1 MSSPSSILN
10 DHIRGEIVKRAESLS
25 RSIASSA
32 GYNLILKDLLALD
45 NMVFKIKESNPD
57 ITSIAILGPDRT
69 IVVHS
74 EAGRAGSKLEP
85 VTGRVVVE
93 SADGTR
99 IREAARPGDASFAV
113 ESRIVF
119 MEKDLGSVLLDV
131 DWSVLTAA
139 QTEARR
145 KVIAVFAAI
154 LVLGVASSIVV
165 SSRLTRPVKE
175 LASGVEEL
183 KRGHRSKPLRVYSED
198 ELGRLTASFNEMTE
212 LITGQREKL
221 GQYARELEEAYI
233 STVRVLGAA
242 IEARDHY
249 TLGHSTRVAEYA
261 VELARE
267 LGLSA
272 DKVEEIEIACLFH
285 DVGKIKI
292 PDAILH
298 KTGTL
303 DPREF
308 KEMRRHPE
316 YGAEI
321 LSKARSLYKYIPA
334 VRHHHEWYD
343 GSGYPDGLSR
353 DSIPEEA
360 AIISLADAYD
370 AMTSDRPY
378 REALTKERALGII
391 RESAGKQ
398 FNPEFARVFLEINEK
413 ARSGRGGRGR
423 TEVGIMNKTKSRAWT
438 IKARA
443 ISVGRD
449 RRRVRLGEQGRHQ
462 TGFHGIRRLLRRWRL
477 CEGDRLLPGPLRE
490 GPGER
495 EDRVGLH
502 RDDRGREERRG
513 RSPRA
518 RAASRRRKAPTGS
531 SSTAGTGS
539 RRSRRGSRSRSR
551 ISRRG

>member
-1 MSSPSSILN
+1 MDMSDRRQESEGAVRPAGGRTFRPFRDIRAKAALYVLTLLAATVAVSYLITIQILN
-10 DHIRGEIVKRAESLS
+10 DHVRGEIVKRAESLS

-32 GYNLILKDLLALD
+32 GYNLVPKDLLALD

-57 ITSIAILGPDRT
+57 ITSIAILDPDRT
-69 IVVHS
+69 IIVHS
-74 EAGRAGSKLEP
+74 EAGRAGSKLAAAAGLVIVEP
-85 VTGRVVVE
+85 W
-93 SADGTR
+93 DGTQV
-99 IREAARPGDASFAV
+99 RETAAPGDASFAV

-119 MEKDLGSVLLDV
+119 MNKDLGSVLLDV
-131 DWSVLTAA
+131 DWSVLALA
-139 QTEARR
+139 QSEARR
-145 KVIAVFAAI
+145 KVLPIFAGI
-154 LVLGVASSIVV
+154 LILGAASSIGL

-183 KRGHRSKPLRVYSED
+183 KRGQRSKPLRVYAED

-221 GQYARELEEAYI
+221 GHYAQELEEAYI

-267 LGLSA
+267 LGLGA

-298 KTGTL
+298 KKGRL

-308 KEMRRHPE
+308 KEMQRHPG

-321 LSKARSLYKYIPA
+321 LSKARTLYKYIPA

-353 DSIPEEA
+353 DLIPDEA

-378 REALTKERALGII
+378 REALSKERALGII

-398 FNPEFARVFLEINEK
+398 FNPEFARVFLELREK
-413 ARSGRGGRGR
+413 RGP
-423 TEVGIMNKTKSRAWT
+423 TLAVA
-438 IKARA
+438 A
-443 ISVGRD
+443 
-449 RRRVRLGEQGRHQ
+449 EQG
-462 TGFHGIRRLLRRWRL
+462 L
-477 CEGDRLLPGPLRE
+477 
-490 GPGER
+490 
-495 EDRVGLH
+495 
-502 RDDRGREERRG
+502 
-513 RSPRA
+513 
-518 RAASRRRKAPTGS
+518 AS
-531 SSTAGTGS
+531 
-539 RRSRRGSRSRSR
+539 
-551 ISRRG
+551 

>member
-1 MSSPSSILN
+1 MIAKMGDTIPISEFLTPRGEGNAERLTPDFIAARDDEPLPVAYPEPLVRKMQASEDRQGKTPVLRPSAGHGFLSFKRIRTKATLYVLLLLTATVVISYAITIQILN
-10 DHIRGEIVKRAESLS
+10 DHIREEIVKRAESLS

-32 GYNLILKDLLALD
+32 GYNLILDDLLALD

-57 ITSIAILGPDRT
+57 IRSIAILEPDRT

-74 EAGRAGSKLEP
+74 GAGRAGSKLGP
-85 VTGRVVVE
+85 AAGRVVVRP
-93 SADGTR
+93 ADGTR
-99 IREAARPGDASFAV
+99 IREAASPGDASFAV

-119 MEKDLGSVLLDV
+119 MKKDLGSVLLDV
-131 DWSVLTAA
+131 DWSVLSAA
-139 QTEARR
+139 QSDARR
-145 KVIAVFAAI
+145 KVVAVFAAI
-154 LVLGVASSIVV
+154 LVMGLASSIVV
-165 SSRLTRPVKE
+165 SSRLARPVKE

-183 KRGHRSKPLRVYSED
+183 KRGNRSRPLRVYSED
-198 ELGRLTASFNEMTE
+198 ELGRLTSSFNEMTE

-249 TLGHSTRVAEYA
+249 TLGHSTRVSEYA
-261 VELARE
+261 VELARG
-267 LGLSA
+267 LGLGA

-298 KTGTL
+298 KKGRL

-321 LSKARSLYKYIPA
+321 LSKARTLYKYIPA

-343 GSGYPDGLSR
+343 GTGYPDGLSR
-353 DSIPEEA
+353 ESIPEEA

-370 AMTSDRPY
+370 AMTSNRPY

-398 FNPEFARVFLEINEK
+398 FNPEFARVFLELNEK
-413 ARSGRGGRGR
+413 QGPTVAVAA
-423 TEVGIMNKTKSRAWT
+423 EQ
-438 IKARA
+438 
-443 ISVGRD
+443 
-449 RRRVRLGEQGRHQ
+449 RL
-462 TGFHGIRRLLRRWRL
+462 
-477 CEGDRLLPGPLRE
+477 
-490 GPGER
+490 
-495 EDRVGLH
+495 
-502 RDDRGREERRG
+502 
-513 RSPRA
+513 
-518 RAASRRRKAPTGS
+518 AS
-531 SSTAGTGS
+531 
-539 RRSRRGSRSRSR
+539 
-551 ISRRG
+551 

>member
-1 MSSPSSILN
+1 MVSSEDRRRNARPLGPSAGRILLSFKGIRVKATLYVLLLLAGTVLVSYAITIRILN
-10 DHIRGEIVKRAESLS
+10 DHVRGEIVKRAESLS
-25 RSIASSA
+25 RSIAAAA
-32 GYNLILKDLLALD
+32 GYDVILKDLLALD

-69 IVVHS
+69 IIVHS
-74 EAGRAGSKLEP
+74 EAGRAGAKLAP
-85 VTGRVVVE
+85 AAGPIVVD

-99 IREAARPGDASFAV
+99 IRQIASTGETSFAV

-131 DWSVLTAA
+131 DWSVLAAA
-139 QTEARR
+139 QVQARG
-145 KVIAVFAAI
+145 KALPIFAGI
-154 LVLGVASSIVV
+154 LVLGVISSVWV

-175 LASGVEEL
+175 LALGVEEL
-183 KRGHRSKPLRVYSED
+183 KRGQRSKPLRVYAED
-198 ELGRLTASFNEMTE
+198 ELGRLTTSFNEMTE

-221 GQYARELEEAYI
+221 GQYARELEEAYV

-242 IEARDHY
+242 IEARDRY

-261 VELARE
+261 VGLARE
-267 LGLSA
+267 LGLGA
-272 DKVEEIEIACLFH
+272 GKVEEIEIACLFH

-298 KTGTL
+298 KKGRL

-321 LSKARSLYKYIPA
+321 LSKARSLYKYMPA

-378 REALTKERALGII
+378 REALSRAQALDII
-391 RESAGKQ
+391 RESSGKQ
-398 FNPEFARVFLEINEK
+398 FHPEFARVFLELYK
-413 ARSGRGGRGR
+413 TQGPTVAVA
-423 TEVGIMNKTKSRAWT
+423 TEQ
-438 IKARA
+438 
-443 ISVGRD
+443 
-449 RRRVRLGEQGRHQ
+449 RL
-462 TGFHGIRRLLRRWRL
+462 T
-477 CEGDRLLPGPLRE
+477 
-490 GPGER
+490 
-495 EDRVGLH
+495 
-502 RDDRGREERRG
+502 
-513 RSPRA
+513 S
-518 RAASRRRKAPTGS
+518 
-531 SSTAGTGS
+531 
-539 RRSRRGSRSRSR
+539 
-551 ISRRG
+551 

>member
-1 MSSPSSILN
+1 MHVDVSEDRRETAAVVRPPGGWAFRPLNDIRAKVTLYVLLLLASTVCVSYVITTRILN
-10 DHIRGEIVKRAESLS
+10 DHVKGEIVKRAESLS

-45 NMVFKIKESNPD
+45 NLVFKIKETNPD
-57 ITSIAILGPDRT
+57 ITSIAILGPDRK

-74 EAGRAGSKLEP
+74 EAGRSGAMLAPAAGL
-85 VTGRVVVE
+85 VAT
-93 SADGTR
+93 
-99 IREAARPGDASFAV
+99 GDAPFAV

-131 DWSVLTAA
+131 DWSVLAAA
-139 QTEARR
+139 QTQARN
-145 KVIAVFAAI
+145 KVLPVFAGI
-154 LVLGVASSIVV
+154 LILGVASSIWV

-175 LASGVEEL
+175 LALGVEEL
-183 KRGHRSKPLRVYSED
+183 KRGQRSKPLRVYAED

-221 GQYARELEEAYI
+221 GQYAHELEEAYI

-261 VELARE
+261 VGLARE
-267 LGLSA
+267 LGLGA
-272 DKVEEIEIACLFH
+272 EKVEEIEIACLFH

-298 KTGTL
+298 KKGRL

-308 KEMRRHPE
+308 EEMRRHPE

-321 LSKARSLYKYIPA
+321 LSKARSLYRYMPA
-334 VRHHHEWYD
+334 VRYHHEWYD

-353 DSIPEEA
+353 DSIPDEA

-378 REALTKERALGII
+378 REALTRERALDII

-398 FNPEFARVFLEINEK
+398 FHPEYARVFLELH
-413 ARSGRGGRGR
+413 
-423 TEVGIMNKTKSRAWT
+423 KTQGPTVAV
-438 IKARA
+438 AA
-443 ISVGRD
+443 EQ
-449 RRRVRLGEQGRHQ
+449 RL
-462 TGFHGIRRLLRRWRL
+462 
-477 CEGDRLLPGPLRE
+477 
-490 GPGER
+490 
-495 EDRVGLH
+495 
-502 RDDRGREERRG
+502 
-513 RSPRA
+513 
-518 RAASRRRKAPTGS
+518 AS
-531 SSTAGTGS
+531 
-539 RRSRRGSRSRSR
+539 
-551 ISRRG
+551 